1 MADPTW
7 TRQDLTRHGL
17 GRALVLR
24 DPRAALTYWHSTRD
38 YVLTGPDGRTRA
50 GVTLGAG
57 LEWCGDSG
65 APVPADSDLAWLE
78 GAS

>member
-1 MADPTW
+1 MADLTW
-7 TRQDLTRHGL
+7 ARQDLTRHGL

-24 DPRAALTYWHSTRD
+24 DPRASLTTSGTAYI
-38 YVLTGPDGRTRA
+38 LTGPDGRTRA
-50 GVTLGAG
+50 GVTLGAV

-78 GAS
+78 GA